1 VNTIPTSEPII
12 AVVGVGAVGGLLAAL
27 LDRAGL
33 DVVAVARPGTART
46 ISAQGLSIRST
57 HFGDGL
63 ARLRVQT
70 DIPVGARVLLA
81 TKAFAL
87 PAVSAAITAA
97 RPVEVI
103 SLLNGIEHLDT
114 IRQLAPD
121 ALVAGGSVAVE
132 AARLGPAVIE
142 HRSPFLRL
150 AVPEHAAESTIVAG
164 WRTAGLD
171 VTVRGTDVD
180 VLWAKF
186 RFLAPLALITSYWRL
201 PIGEA
206 LDQDPAL
213 TADLIGE
220 VADIASRAG
229 LPTSSAQV
237 ATALSALPRTMR
249 SSLQNDLAAGN
260 ESELEAIGGAL
271 ARRGRALGSGAP
283 TVQRLVAHLT
293 ARNAGGATSAG

>member
-1 VNTIPTSEPII
+1 VNAIPTSEPII

-46 ISAQGLSIRST
+46 ISAHGLSIRST
-57 HFGDGL
+57 RFGDGL

-114 IRQLAPD
+114 IRQLAPG

-271 ARRGRALGSGAP
+271 ARRGRALGSDAP
-283 TVQRLVAHLT
+283 TVQRLVSDLT
-293 ARNAGGATSAG
+293 TRNAGGATSAG